1 MNALQKEKTYNL
13 IIHKTGNEEQA
24 GKRQNEK
31 WEQNR
36 KMGDEVTVTKFGVF
50 FNEFWRKFANVKARF
65 WRLFLA
71 LTLSEFACIWLY
83 RKS

>member
-50 FNEFWRKFANVKARF
+50 FNEFYVNLPMSRRGFEDF
-65 WRLFLA
+65 F
-71 LTLSEFACIWLY
+71 
-83 RKS
+83 